1 MSKYTV
7 TRLIRSGLNLGG
19 SCEIDGI
26 AFEPIE
32 PFRAEE
38 GLLVSGKVQTVG
50 FRDAIAS
57 FDRHLLVVADAVT
70 VVTGA
75 LVHPAA
81 GSTLVQKTRS
91 KYALLVAVKPRPSA
105 SMTLIP
111 EYYNQ
116 ELVDTASDTAALL
129 ASDSRMRNA
138 AHFLRQAASTENLT
152 TATFHTLQAAEAMT
166 RKGHKKS
173 QKELRALLGDDLY
186 EYFFTR
192 EPLLGRSRRTA
203 FAHGYRMEEEG
214 LQRRSKEMQERL
226 LAEFR
231 KRVGAV
237 ANPTFSPVRG
247 FVTFE
252 TFTRFFE
259 PISKPLNLQA
269 LVDGVEDP
277 SFYSR
282 LDPRLVSSETSKRLW
297 RTW

>member
-1 MSKYTV
+1 MSTYTV
-7 TRLIRSGLNLGG
+7 TRLIRSGLNLGE
-19 SCEIDGI
+19 SCEIAGI
-26 AFEPIE
+26 AFDPIE

-38 GLLVSGKVQTVG
+38 GLLVSGQVQTVG

-75 LVHPAA
+75 LVHPGA

-91 KYALLVAVKPRPSA
+91 KYALLIAVKPRRSA

-111 EYYNQ
+111 DYYNQ

-129 ASDSRMRNA
+129 ASDSRMRDA

-173 QKELRALLGDDLY
+173 QKELRALLGSDLY

-192 EPLLGRSRRTA
+192 EVLLGRSRRTA
-203 FAHGYRMEEEG
+203 FAHGYRIEEAG
-214 LQRRSKEMQERL
+214 LRRDRRRCKNGYWLS
-226 LAEFR
+226 
-231 KRVGAV
+231 
-237 ANPTFSPVRG
+237 SVRG
-247 FVTFE
+247 WAPS
-252 TFTRFFE
+252 
-259 PISKPLNLQA
+259 PIRPLVRSA
-269 LVDGVEDP
+269 
-277 SFYSR
+277 
-282 LDPRLVSSETSKRLW
+282 VS
-297 RTW
+297 